1 MSINDLPGADNTG
14 DTGDN
19 AATRNI
25 HKANTRLHDK
35 IDQLSSS
42 AHEGVDRVTDKATA
56 TAEALN
62 ERIHRVTD
70 TPEQALKAARDCV
83 REKPLQYVAVAAAV
97 GMVIGLLC
105 GARHH
110 PRY

>member
-1 MSINDLPGADNTG
+1 MATTDLPGAD
-14 DTGDN
+14 DAAEN

-42 AHEGVDRVTDKATA
+42 AHEGVDKVTGKATA
-56 TAEALN
+56 TAEAWSDRL
-62 ERIHRVTD
+62 HRVTE
-70 TPEQALKAARDCV
+70 TPEQALEAARDCV
-83 REKPLQYVAVAAAV
+83 REKPLQYVAIAAGIGV
-97 GMVIGLLC
+97 LVGLLC

-110 PRY
+110 SRY